1 MDRTRGLLLF
11 GTKLAISV
19 ALLYVAVHFV
29 NFSVLRERLYRLDYT
44 WIAAALT
51 VLGLQLALVSLRW
64 RRIAEFGGGNLN
76 AGRAVLYTLIGSFF
90 SQVLP
95 STVGGD
101 AARIWLMA
109 RDAGAWKNAVFSVLI
124 DRIVGLIWL
133 AVLVLICLPWSLV
146 FIANPIGRTALIL
159 IGVAG
164 AVAPMG
170 LLVLSLLSG
179 TSFAR
184 LKAIRHLADIAKTAW
199 QVLTSPRTGPAV
211 AVISIAV
218 HLMTVV
224 VLWLCARAIGS
235 SFTFVNSLLLI
246 PPVILI
252 SAIPVSIAGWG
263 VRESAMIAAFTYAG
277 LPESDG
283 LLVSI
288 LFGASSFVIGAAGG
302 IAWIFSA
309 NRIRLRS
316 LREAKTQAMDV

>member
-11 GTKLAISV
+11 AIKVAISL
-19 ALLYVAVHFV
+19 ALLYVAIHFV
-29 NFSVLRERLYRLDYT
+29 NFSILRERLYRLNYT

-64 RRIAEFGGGNLN
+64 QRIAEFGGGNLS
-76 AGRAVLYTLIGSFF
+76 ASRAVLYTLIGSFF

-101 AARIWLMA
+101 AARIWLLA
-109 RDAGAWKNAVFSVLI
+109 RDAGAWKNAIFSVLI
-124 DRIVGLIWL
+124 DRFVGLIWL
-133 AVLVLICLPWSLV
+133 AVLVLICLPWSIAL
-146 FIANPIGRTALIL
+146 IANPIGRTALII

-164 AVAPMG
+164 AVAPIG
-170 LLVLSLLSG
+170 LFVLSLLGG
-179 TSFAR
+179 TSIAR
-184 LKAIRHLADIAKTAW
+184 LKVVRHLADIAKTAW
-199 QVLTSPRTGPAV
+199 TVLTSPRTGPVV
-211 AVISIAV
+211 AAISIAV

-224 VLWLCARAIGS
+224 VLWFCARAVGS
-235 SFTFVNSLLLI
+235 SFTFLNTLLLI

-252 SAIPVSIAGWG
+252 SAVPISIAGWG

-302 IAWIFSA
+302 IAWSLSA
-309 NRIRLRS
+309 NRVRFRS

>member
-1 MDRTRGLLLF
+1 MGRTRGLLLF
-11 GTKLAISV
+11 AIKVAISL

-29 NFSVLRERLYRLDYT
+29 NFGVLRARLYRLDYT
-44 WIAAALT
+44 WIAAALIT
-51 VLGLQLALVSLRW
+51 LGLQIALVSLRW
-64 RRIAEFGGGNLN
+64 QRIAVSGGGRLN
-76 AGRAVLYTLIGSFF
+76 ARRAMLYTLIGSFF

-101 AARIWLMA
+101 AARIWLLA
-109 RDAGAWKNAVFSVLI
+109 RDAGAWKNAIFSVLI

-146 FIANPIGRTALIL
+146 LIANPIGRTALIL

-164 AVAPMG
+164 AAAPGG
-170 LLVLSLLSG
+170 LLALSLLGG
-179 TSFAR
+179 TSIAR
-184 LKAIRHLADIAKTAW
+184 WKAIRHLADIAKTAW
-199 QVLTSPRTGPAV
+199 TVLTSARTGPAV
-211 AVISIAV
+211 AVISITV

-224 VLWLCARAIGS
+224 ILWFCAQAIGS
-235 SFTFVNSLLLI
+235 SFTFLNSLLLI

-252 SAIPVSIAGWG
+252 SAVPVSIAGWG

-302 IAWIFSA
+302 IAWSLSA

-316 LREAKTQAMDV
+316 LREARTHAMDL